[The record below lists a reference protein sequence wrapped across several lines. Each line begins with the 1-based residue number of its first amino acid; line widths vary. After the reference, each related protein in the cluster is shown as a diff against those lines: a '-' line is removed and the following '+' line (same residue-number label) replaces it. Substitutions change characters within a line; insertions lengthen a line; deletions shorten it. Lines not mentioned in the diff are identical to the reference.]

1 MFDIFNFPNI
11 NKSDKPEKQIED
23 IVNYLIQF
31 KETLEFELANISLE
45 NLSPE
50 LTNKLDSL
58 SSAIDHGVDGIKE
71 EFSQR
76 STGNLTVSDVCNS
89 ELFKSYVKTSV
100 EGEISKQLTFTVN
113 FETGHLEY
121 GVE

>member
-11 NKSDKPEKQIED
+11 NKSDKTEKQIED

-58 SSAIDHGVDGIKE
+58 SSDIDKGVDGIKE

-100 EGEISKQLTFTVN
+100 EGEVSKQLTFTVN